1 MHCGIVVVFVECFIL
16 KMAKMMNTSNS
27 YIYKL

>member
-1 MHCGIVVVFVECFIL
+1 MHCGIVFVECFIL